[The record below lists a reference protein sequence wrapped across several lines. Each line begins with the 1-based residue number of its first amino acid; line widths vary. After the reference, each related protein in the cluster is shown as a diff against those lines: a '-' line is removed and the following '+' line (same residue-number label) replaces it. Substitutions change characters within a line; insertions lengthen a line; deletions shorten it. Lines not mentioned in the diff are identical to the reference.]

1 MIINIARFTW
11 EMKGLT
17 HISISNI
24 GGGTNSVKR
33 PAAPL
38 SDCTVTLPVQ
48 FSVKLKHTGLKG
60 AKSIWFRQRV
70 CMLVPS
76 LYETLDRR
84 KLPQFFLMVLCAGL
98 MRQKTGPGS
107 GRQKERLYS
116 HITVV
121 LERPPSNSLPGH
133 LGIWH
138 LGIARKG
145 REGGLNACSGQVLFP
160 PIYGTTHQSSM
171 QKVSCRKYVQA

>member
-1 MIINIARFTW
+1 MRGEVKVGMIINIARFTW

-48 FSVKLKHTGLKG
+48 FSVKLKYTGLKG

-98 MRQKTGPGS
+98 MRQKTGPGV
-107 GRQKERLYS
+107 GD
-116 HITVV
+116 
-121 LERPPSNSLPGH
+121 PPWVGKKSVCIPTSQ
-133 LGIWH
+133 W
-138 LGIARKG
+138 
-145 REGGLNACSGQVLFP
+145 S
-160 PIYGTTHQSSM
+160 
-171 QKVSCRKYVQA
+171 